1 MKKSLG
7 TRRVSLLEVNNYK
20 FNDHLGEEKKRKD
33 SRMSSRDGSI
43 MTKRYRK
50 GISSVNS
57 RRDKST
63 KSKVWTRKIQKN
75 SKSIIT
81 FNEFKN
87 EEKVNQ
93 EIGMMDDKISKSK
106 SDLDGQ
112 ERENL
117 EYDGSHLDEAVS
129 YQYSYG
135 DRS

>member
-1 MKKSLG
+1 
-7 TRRVSLLEVNNYK
+7 
-20 FNDHLGEEKKRKD
+20 
-33 SRMSSRDGSI
+33 MSSRDGSI

-112 ERENL
+112 EKENL